1 MDKNTEKTIWIILYF
16 SFTLIFLLLLYSSNE
31 NRVIIGFL
39 SSLLIISVSIRLS
52 ILYPNPSK
60 KYIGKFLIFVDLTVV
75 YLIFAADTSGISIL
89 YTIIIIM
96 DSIFFHSYTF
106 SFLIIVLGYLSFIIN
121 KISTPSLYTNL
132 GNISLSS
139 VIALLG
145 FVFLSSILYFLKE
158 QIIQRS
164 KLSNSM
170 NEIEEKN
177 IKLEKA
183 YSKLKE
189 HSEALEEMAALK
201 ERNRISREL
210 HDTVGHTL
218 TTVFVEIEAG
228 KRLLIKDKPGGL
240 DKITLAQEQV
250 RKGLKDI
257 RSSVTM
263 MKEGKDLIE
272 FIPSLKLI
280 LEDTKLHTDVKI
292 QYDISLSKNIP
303 KTYEKIIYNS
313 LLEGIT
319 NGIKHGNAKEFIFK
333 LYDSDGN
340 IFFYLED
347 KGLGSENIILGFG
360 LTNMKES
367 VESVNGE
374 FNLKYLKEKGFII
387 EFILKEDLNLW

>member
-218 TTVFVEIEAG
+218 TTVLVEIEAG

-292 QYDISLSKNIP
+292 QYDISLRKNIP

-333 LYDSDGN
+333 LYDSDEN

-347 KGLGSENIILGFG
+347 KGLGSEDIILGFG

-374 FNLKYLKEKGFII
+374 FNLKYFREKGFII
-387 EFILKEDLNLW
+387 EFILKEDLNL

>member
-16 SFTLIFLLLLYSSNE
+16 SFTLIFLLLLYLSNE

-39 SSLLIISVSIRLS
+39 SSLLIISVSLRLS
-52 ILYPNPSK
+52 VLYPNPSK

-75 YLIFAADTSGISIL
+75 YLIFATDMSGISIL
-89 YTIIIIM
+89 YTIILIM

-106 SFLIIVLGYLSFIIN
+106 SFLIIVLGYLSFIIY
-121 KISTPSLYTNL
+121 KISTPSLYPNL
-132 GNISLSS
+132 GHISLSS
-139 VIALLG
+139 IIALLG

-170 NEIEEKN
+170 NEVEEKN

-218 TTVFVEIEAG
+218 TTVLVEIEAG
-228 KRLLIKDKPGGL
+228 KRLLVKDKPGGL

-292 QYDISLSKNIP
+292 HYDISLDRNIS

-319 NGIKHGNAKEFIFK
+319 NGIKHGDAKEFIFK
-333 LYDSDGN
+333 LYDSDEN

-347 KGLGSENIILGFG
+347 KGLGSEDIILGFG

-387 EFILKEDLNLW
+387 EFVLKGD

>member
-1 MDKNTEKTIWIILYF
+1 MNKNTEKTIWIILYF
-16 SFTLIFLLLLYSSNE
+16 SFTLIFLLLLYLSNE
-31 NRVIIGFL
+31 NRVVIGFL

-52 ILYPNPSK
+52 VLYPNPSK

-75 YLIFAADTSGISIL
+75 YLIFATDTSGISIL

-96 DSIFFHSYTF
+96 DSIFFHNYIF
-106 SFLIIVLGYLSFIIN
+106 SFLTIVLGYISFIIH
-121 KISTPSLYTNL
+121 KISTPSLYPSL
-132 GNISLSS
+132 GAISLSS
-139 VIALLG
+139 VIVLLG
-145 FVFLSSILYFLKE
+145 FVFLCSILYFLKE
-158 QIIQRS
+158 QIIQSS

-170 NEIEEKN
+170 NDIEEKN

-183 YSKLKE
+183 YCKLKE

-218 TTVFVEIEAG
+218 TTVLVEIEAG
-228 KRLLIKDKPGGL
+228 KRLLIKNKPGGL

-257 RSSVTM
+257 RSSVTL

-280 LEDTKLHTDVKI
+280 LEDTKLHTEVKI
-292 QYDISLSKNIP
+292 QYHISLTKNIS

-333 LYDSDGN
+333 LYDKDGN

-347 KGLGSENIILGFG
+347 KGLSSKDIILGFG

-374 FNLKYLKEKGFII
+374 FNLKYIKEKGFII
-387 EFILKEDLNLW
+387 QFILGEDLNLW

>member
-16 SFTLIFLLLLYSSNE
+16 SFTLIFLLLLYLSNE
-31 NRVIIGFL
+31 NRVIVGFL
-39 SSLLIISVSIRLS
+39 SSLLIISVSLRLS
-52 ILYPNPSK
+52 VLYPNPSK

-75 YLIFAADTSGISIL
+75 YLIFATDMSGISIL
-89 YTIIIIM
+89 YTIILIM

-106 SFLIIVLGYLSFIIN
+106 SFLIIVLGYLSFIIY
-121 KISTPSLYTNL
+121 KISTPSLYPNL
-132 GNISLSS
+132 GHISLSS
-139 VIALLG
+139 IIALSG

-170 NEIEEKN
+170 NEVEEKN

-218 TTVFVEIEAG
+218 TTVLVEIEAG
-228 KRLLIKDKPGGL
+228 KRLLVKDKPGGL

-292 QYDISLSKNIP
+292 HYDISLDRNIS

-319 NGIKHGNAKEFIFK
+319 NGIKHGDAKEFIFK
-333 LYDSDGN
+333 LYDSDEN

-347 KGLGSENIILGFG
+347 KGLGSEDIILGFG

-387 EFILKEDLNLW
+387 EFVLKGD

>member
-1 MDKNTEKTIWIILYF
+1 MIFMDKNTEKTIWIILYF
-16 SFTLIFLLLLYSSNE
+16 SFTLIFLLLLYLSNE

-39 SSLLIISVSIRLS
+39 SSLLIISVSLRLS
-52 ILYPNPSK
+52 VLYPNPSK

-75 YLIFAADTSGISIL
+75 YLIFATDMSGISIL
-89 YTIIIIM
+89 YTIILIM

-106 SFLIIVLGYLSFIIN
+106 SFLIIVLGYLSFIIY
-121 KISTPSLYTNL
+121 KISTPSLYPNL
-132 GNISLSS
+132 GHISLSS
-139 VIALLG
+139 IIALLG

-170 NEIEEKN
+170 NEVEEKN

-218 TTVFVEIEAG
+218 TTVLVEIEAG
-228 KRLLIKDKPGGL
+228 KRLLVKDKPGGL

-292 QYDISLSKNIP
+292 HYDISLDRNIS

-319 NGIKHGNAKEFIFK
+319 NGIKHGDAKEFIFK
-333 LYDSDGN
+333 LYDGDEN

-347 KGLGSENIILGFG
+347 KGLGSEDIILGFG

-387 EFILKEDLNLW
+387 EFVLKGD